1 MADLGERRIAE
12 MDEAGID
19 VQVISHGPPGAQGVR
34 SDRAL
39 AWSRAD
45 NDGLQAAI
53 ARHPTRFAGFASIP
67 TADPAAGAAE
77 LERPVTP
84 LGSKVGMIHSLG
96 AGPFLDEQLFWTP
109 FARAAALALP
119 ISPHPADPTPPLL
132 PAYYRAYES

>member
-39 AWSRAD
+39 AWSRAA

-77 LERPVTP
+77 LERAVTP
-84 LGSKVGMIHSLG
+84 PGFKGGMINSLG
-96 AGPFLDEQLFWTP
+96 AGPFPAEQRFWP
-109 FARAAALALP
+109 FFERAAARGG
-119 ISPHPADPTPPLL
+119 SG
-132 PAYYRAYES
+132 RAQCRE